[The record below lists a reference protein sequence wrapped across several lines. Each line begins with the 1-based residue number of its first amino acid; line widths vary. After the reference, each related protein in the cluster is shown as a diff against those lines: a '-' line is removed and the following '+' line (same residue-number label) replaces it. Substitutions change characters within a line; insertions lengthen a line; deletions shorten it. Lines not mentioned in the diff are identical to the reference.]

1 MGDLRYGHELKL
13 QVVYLIQAVKLFKIS
28 RSALERLTMD
38 LQRLLGN
45 PRPDQLIEKFKPQG
59 GGIFRVIRSEDIEEN
74 IEEEKNSQEEV
85 SLFAL

>member
-38 LQRLLGN
+38 LSRLLGN
-45 PRPDQLIEKFKPQG
+45 PRPDQLIEKFKHQG